1 MHPVSATTDFAW
13 ATTLALGFVLGLRHA
28 TEPDHVAAVSTFST
42 HEKNPL
48 RAMFVGAFWGMGHTA
63 ALIVFG
69 MVIALLRLTV
79 SDRLSHWMDF
89 AVGIMLII
97 LGVNVLAKFFRKG
110 PRLHR
115 HVHEHDGVQHSHFHF
130 HASAET
136 EHEHGHS
143 HAHHQHGLR
152 AAGKPFVVGVIH
164 GLAGTAAVM
173 LLFVSTIPSLALAAA
188 YLFVFGAGT
197 ILCMMAMSFLM
208 GLPAAYAAERAQVLR
223 YSAQLAAGLFSLGF
237 GMFLAWGVGL
247 IQSLW
252 RG

>member
-1 MHPVSATTDFAW
+1 MHQLNAATDFAW
-13 ATTLALGFVLGLRHA
+13 FTTLALGFVLGLRHA

-42 HEKNPL
+42 REKDPF
-48 RAMFVGAFWGMGHTA
+48 RAIFIGAFWGMGHTA
-63 ALIVFG
+63 ALMVFG
-69 MVIALLRLTV
+69 MAIALLRLTV
-79 SDRLSHWMDF
+79 SDRMSHWLDF

-97 LGVNVLAKFFRKG
+97 LGVNVLVKFFRQG

-115 HVHEHDGVQHSHFHF
+115 HVHEHDGVRHSHFHF

-136 EHEHGHS
+136 EHQHE
-143 HAHHQHGLR
+143 HAHHHHNGLR
-152 AAGKPFVVGVIH
+152 AAGEPFVVGVIH

-188 YLFVFGAGT
+188 YLLVFGLGT

-208 GLPAAYAAERAQVLR
+208 GLPAAYGTGRAQVLQ
-223 YSAQLAAGLFSLGF
+223 YGVQLAAGLFSLGF
-237 GMFLAWGVGL
+237 GMFLAWDVGL
-247 IQSLW
+247 IQAVL